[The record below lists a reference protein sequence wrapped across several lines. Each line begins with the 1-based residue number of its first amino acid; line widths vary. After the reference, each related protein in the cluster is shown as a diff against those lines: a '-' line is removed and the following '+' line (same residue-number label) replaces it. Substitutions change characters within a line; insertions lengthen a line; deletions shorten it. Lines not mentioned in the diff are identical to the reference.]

1 MATSAQDTPSL
12 PGGTQHHHPVA
23 QTLALL
29 HNWIDYVPPQQ
40 KRLGIFIF
48 LAALAHLTT
57 LFFVQIDATRPE
69 LRHQVRVQVTLDGSV
84 LSASSP
90 EGSADLFWD
99 RLTDPRLYVLPMRTV
114 PQAPDFAAEL
124 NAMNADTHPAAMP
137 SPIEIGSY
145 PFLNQ
150 SLPPLAE
157 RVEESM
163 QPARQ
168 PFVYQAQSRPM
179 MKTTTWQ
186 WDDTLAARQP
196 SGVPVLPSPASDTNS
211 NPTRLR
217 MAVTPDGMVSD
228 VLLEPSSQIPQSA
241 DNPDLDRQ
249 AMLAARKIRF
259 QPSDAPGREWGLV
272 TISWYNTP
280 KPREVAPPPAP
291 LAP

>member
-1 MATSAQDTPSL
+1 MATPAQDAPSL
-12 PGGTQHHHPVA
+12 PSGPHHHPVA

-29 HNWIDYVPPQQ
+29 NNWIDYVPPQQ

-48 LAALAHLTT
+48 LAALVHLST

-69 LRHQVRVQVTLDGSV
+69 LRHRPRIQVTLDNSALPGAAPE
-84 LSASSP
+84 SASD
-90 EGSADLFWD
+90 AFWD
-99 RLTDPRLYVLPMRTV
+99 RLTDPRLYVLPLGTV
-114 PQAPDFAAEL
+114 PQAPDFAAQL
-124 NAMNADTHPAAMP
+124 DAMNADTHPVAMP

-168 PFVYQAQSRPM
+168 PFTYQEPTPTVVKA
-179 MKTTTWQ
+179 TTWQ
-186 WDDTLAARQP
+186 WDEALAQRHPANV
-196 SGVPVLPSPASDTNS
+196 SALPSPVSDTEI

-217 MAVTPDGMVSD
+217 IAVDPSGMVTEVMLDGD
-228 VLLEPSSQIPQSA
+228 VLLEKSSQM
-241 DNPDLDRQ
+241 PDLDRQ
-249 AMLAARKIRF
+249 AILAARKVRF
-259 QPSDAPGREWGLV
+259 QPTDLPGLQWGFV
-272 TISWYNTP
+272 TVSWYYTP